1 MPSRSTKTCADV
13 HITILAGGSGTR
25 LWPLSRT
32 SSPKQLLDL
41 FGDGSLLRNTIE
53 RVLPLVPWERI
64 YILTGPDHA
73 PLIWAH
79 LPELPNGNLFVEP
92 SPRGTAPCLG
102 LAAMRLRTTHP
113 GSDVMVSLH
122 ADHVIADADAFRRGL
137 QAAIATARQGH
148 LVTVGIVPRQ
158 PETGFGYIERGAQ
171 IDPPTDPPAFAVAR
185 FVEKPPLEVAREFVA
200 AGSYYWNAGYFAW
213 TLDAILEAFHRH
225 LPATHQALEAIVSS
239 PTEDTDAITEAWNGI
254 APVTIDVGI
263 MEQATD
269 VAVVPCDMGWN
280 DVGSWAA
287 VYDMQ
292 ARDEDATAAMACSE
306 LVTIDSG
313 GNLVHAGGK
322 LVATIGIH
330 DLVIV
335 DTPNALLVMPRDR
348 AQQVSELVKL
358 LRARGHQEQL

>member
-1 MPSRSTKTCADV
+1 MPSRSPETCEDV

-53 RVLPLVPWERI
+53 RVLPLAPWERI

-73 PLIWAH
+73 ALIRDH
-79 LPELPNGNLFVEP
+79 LPELPDGNLFVEP

-102 LAAMRLRTTHP
+102 LAAMRLRNAHS

-122 ADHVIADADAFRRGL
+122 ADHVVADADAFRRGL

-148 LVTVGIVPRQ
+148 LVTVGIVPSQ

-171 IDPPTDPPAFAVAR
+171 IDPPTDPPAYAVAR
-185 FVEKPPLEVAREFVA
+185 FVEKPPLDDARAFVA
-200 AGSYYWNAGYFAW
+200 AGRYYWNAGYFAW
-213 TLDAILEAFHRH
+213 TLDAILGAFGKH
-225 LPATHQALEAIVSS
+225 LPATYQALEAIVSS
-239 PTEDTDAITEAWNGI
+239 PTEDTDAIAEAWNGI
-254 APVTIDVGI
+254 VPVTIDVGI

-287 VYDMQ
+287 VYGMLAHDG
-292 ARDEDATAAMACSE
+292 DATAVMACKG
-306 LVTIDSG
+306 LVPIDSA
-313 GNLVHAGGK
+313 GNLIHADGK

-335 DTPNALLVMPRDR
+335 DTPDALLIMPRDR